1 VRRAAKAAAEPGP
14 YFRVT
19 LRQACHYYEVVMYR
33 AVLIAALPLACLA
46 APCTAREMFVGVY
59 KHAVD
64 TPFTLYTGE
73 GGMDLELGYRFDRL
87 EALRAIGKPAPY
99 VIASLNSRG
108 DTSFAGAGLGWKLGK
123 GPVYVRPGIG
133 LIVHTGPSLRVG
145 SNGVRTDL
153 GSPVLFEP
161 EMALGLRVSPKV
173 AVEASWTHIS
183 NGRVFNQH
191 QNPGIDM
198 MGVRLAFALK

>member
-1 VRRAAKAAAEPGP
+1 MPRALLAAA
-14 YFRVT
+14 F
-19 LRQACHYYEVVMYR
+19 
-33 AVLIAALPLACLA
+33 PLACLA
-46 APCTAREMFVGVY
+46 APCSAQEVFVGVY
-59 KHAVD
+59 KHAVE
-64 TPFTLYTGE
+64 TPFTLNSGE
-73 GGMDLELGYRFDRL
+73 GGVDFELGYRFPRIQ
-87 EALRAIGKPAPY
+87 ALKVIGKPAPY
-99 VIASLNSRG
+99 VIASLNSQG
-108 DTSFAGAGLGWKLGK
+108 DTSFAGGGLSWELGR
-123 GPVYVRPGIG
+123 GPVYLRPGLG

-145 SNGVRTDL
+145 ANGVRTDL

-161 EMALGLRVSPKV
+161 ELALGFRVAPKV